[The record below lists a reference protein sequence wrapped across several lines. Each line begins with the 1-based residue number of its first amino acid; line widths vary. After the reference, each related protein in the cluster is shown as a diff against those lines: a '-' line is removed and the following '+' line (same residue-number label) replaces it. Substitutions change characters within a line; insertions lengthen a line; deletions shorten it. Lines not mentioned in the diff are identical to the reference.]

1 MAWRRAREASRAID
15 TDALAGAEYA
25 LTGAGALTVAGAAPD
40 VAGLAFAEGW
50 EALAGRPVLPVV
62 DIALRRASTSSRV
75 LLYGIFNPIHHG
87 FSNH

>member
-1 MAWRRAREASRAID
+1 MAWRRAREACRATD

-25 LTGAGALTVAGAAPD
+25 LTGAGALTVAGAAFD
-40 VAGLAFAEGW
+40 VAGLAFAEGR
-50 EALAGRPVLPVV
+50 EAPAGKPALPVV

-75 LLYGIFNPIHHG
+75 LLFGIFNPIHHG